1 MVTRRRSNAQKPKF
15 DDRSA
20 DFLLT
25 QYSALRN
32 EIIKRMELQNQIISL
47 MLIASGALISF
58 GFQADLPIPIL
69 TTPLLVF
76 FLASFWANHDV
87 RIRHFG
93 RYIRKY
99 IEEAFLEADKGWEG
113 VGGTGGTKYLAR
125 RLSLITSP
133 GIFVSVQIFSMG
145 AVLVLQK
152 NGIPLGF
159 WEQVYLIVDALLI
172 PSTVYMMTRPKEG
185 VVV

>member
-1 MVTRRRSNAQKPKF
+1 MVTKRKSDAQKPKF

-32 EIIKRMELQNQIISL
+32 EIIKRMELQSQIISL
-47 MLIASGALISF
+47 MLIASGALVSF
-58 GFQADLPIPIL
+58 GFQLSLPIPIL

-93 RYIRKY
+93 RYIRTY

-125 RLSLITSP
+125 PLSLITSP

-145 AVLVLQK
+145 AVLVMQRS
-152 NGIPLGF
+152 GIPLGRE
-159 WEQVYLIVDALLI
+159 EQVFLGIDTLLTLVTLYI
-172 PSTVYMMTRPKEG
+172 MTRPKEG